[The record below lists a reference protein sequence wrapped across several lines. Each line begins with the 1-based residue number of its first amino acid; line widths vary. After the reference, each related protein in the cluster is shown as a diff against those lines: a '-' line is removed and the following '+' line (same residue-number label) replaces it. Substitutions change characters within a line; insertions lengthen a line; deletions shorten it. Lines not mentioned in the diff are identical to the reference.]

1 MILELQRDLLE
12 YLESLRKEIRALR
25 RDCILAGHSTY
36 ELDARMAVI
45 AIEGQTDERTTRPMK
60 AVNHRSTYG
69 NTFWIRDSST
79 IGPRTVTASIAG
91 CFTRCAPTKN

>member
-25 RDCILAGHSTY
+25 RDCILAGLSTY

-45 AIEGQTDERTTRPMK
+45 AIEEQTDERTTRPMK
-60 AVNHRSTYG
+60 AVNHRS
-69 NTFWIRDSST
+69 

-91 CFTRCAPTKN
+91 CFTRCVPTKNLGPPT